1 VQEGSRKAIIAAFLA
16 NLGIAISKFIGFII
30 TGSASLLAEAIHS
43 VADTGNQLLLILGG
57 SRAKRAATPLHPFG
71 YGRERYFWA
80 FVVAVVLFTVGGAFA
95 LYEGIEKLRHPHEV
109 ESFGVAIAIL
119 IVAIGLETWSF
130 HTAVRE
136 ANKVRGGV
144 GWWSFIRRSKSP
156 ELPVVLLEDLGALTG
171 LFFALTGVLL
181 AHYTENR
188 RWDAAGSVA
197 IGILLLVISIV
208 LAIEMKG
215 LLIGESAAPAKQDAI
230 TNAITASPDVERVIH
245 MKTEHIGPDEL
256 LVAVKVAFRADLT
269 IQQLADGINDS
280 ERRIRA
286 AVAEARIIYIE
297 PDVYRDQPT
306 PTEKVDEPLH

>member
-1 VQEGSRKAIIAAFLA
+1 MQEGSRKAIIAAFLA
-16 NLGIAISKFIGFII
+16 NLGIAISKFAGFII

-43 VADTGNQLLLILGG
+43 VADTGNQALLFLGG
-57 SRAKRAATPLHPFG
+57 ARAKRAATPEHPFG

-109 ESFGVAIAIL
+109 ESFEVAIGILLVAIA
-119 IVAIGLETWSF
+119 LESWSF
-130 HTAVRE
+130 HTAVHE
-136 ANKVRGGV
+136 ANKVRSGV
-144 GWWSFIRRSKSP
+144 GWWTFIRSKAP

-181 AHYTENR
+181 AHYTDNA

-197 IGILLLVISIV
+197 IGLLLLVISIV

-230 TNAITASPDVERVIH
+230 TDAISFDACPFGGQFGV
-245 MKTEHIGPDEL
+245 GPEEL
-256 LVAVKVAFRADLT
+256 LVAVKVAFRPDLT
-269 IQQLADGINDS
+269 MQELAESINDT

-286 AVAEARIIYIE
+286 AVSEARMIYIE
-297 PDVYRDQPT
+297 PDVYHEEMADLST
-306 PTEKVDEPLH
+306 PEKVDEPLH